1 MAIEKKQIPTKPNK
15 QSSSRSSINRSA
27 RFSTQSVFATSK
39 LIQNLGSN
47 HEQYKFKGNLRD
59 VHGRD

>member
-1 MAIEKKQIPTKPNK
+1 MAAQKKQSQTKL
-15 QSSSRSSINRSA
+15 SSQA
-27 RFSTQSVFATSK
+27 VFASSK

-47 HEQYKFKGNLRD
+47 SEQYKFKGNLRD

>member
-1 MAIEKKQIPTKPNK
+1 MPVNANKKGFIRLGN
-15 QSSSRSSINRSA
+15 
-27 RFSTQSVFATSK
+27 FATSK

-47 HEQYKFKGNLRD
+47 QEQYKFKGNLRE